1 MTAVPPSPAAEGAR
15 SSPGPSEGLVWDG
28 ADRAGIPGG
37 RPGSGSLKDKTPRF
51 RLSDELLRGRGTEL
65 SPHLRASAAD
75 EWARRMDSP
84 ECVISSSNCE
94 TPPFTNN
101 LSQLYRTHTETKGKP
116 LPCSL
121 PLPSPV
127 RKGFIRARS
136 TGAGASLRGKFSSAT
151 ARPFPPRLPQE
162 PLPEGPRPLL
172 RGSPASEPG
181 LSWLAAGGGAGSAQD
196 SQSRAS
202 RKHPSKFP
210 ARFLVAGDVRKEGGK
225 PLVFLGQTEE
235 KQLRRDPESSSNNR
249 SFSFH

>member
-1 MTAVPPSPAAEGAR
+1 MTAPPLAAERAR
-15 SSPGPSEGLVWDG
+15 NSPGPSQGLVWDG
-28 ADRAGIPGG
+28 ADRIGIPGG

-51 RLSDELLRGRGTEL
+51 SRSDELLWGRGTELL

-136 TGAGASLRGKFSSAT
+136 TGEGGSLRGKFSSAT

-162 PLPEGPRPLL
+162 PPPEGPCPLV
-172 RGSPASEPG
+172 RDSPASEPG
-181 LSWLAAGGGAGSAQD
+181 LSLLAAGGGAGSAQD

-210 ARFLVAGDVRKEGGK
+210 ARF
-225 PLVFLGQTEE
+225 
-235 KQLRRDPESSSNNR
+235 
-249 SFSFH
+249 